1 MRRLPRA
8 LLAAFAA
15 LSLSIS
21 MMAAAAAV
29 CPDGTMLAAATRTA
43 HDCDAPAPEAPD
55 SDDHQPCR
63 MLAPCVSMDLGRA
76 SVMLAAIARPLH
88 DVPAEN
94 TSVPPATTAR
104 GPAPPPPRA

>member
-15 LSLSIS
+15 LSLAIS

-29 CPDGTMLAAATRTA
+29 CPDGTMPAAAARAA
-43 HDCDAPAPEAPD
+43 HDCDAPVPDAPE

-63 MLAPCVSMDLGRA
+63 MLAPCVSIDLGRT
-76 SVMLAAIARPLH
+76 SVTLAAIARPSH
-88 DVPAEN
+88 DVPSVR
-94 TSVPPATTAR
+94 TSAPPATIAR